1 MRSEEK
7 KEPRKLSWQQNAV
20 LYFHDL
26 VYLLAVLMIIFLMFF
41 RVVVV
46 EGTSMNQTLLDG
58 DYLLLLNSTFYGEP
72 EQGDIVVISK
82 DSYDHGV
89 PIVKRVIATE
99 GQIVDIDFQTGTV
112 YVDGVALVEP
122 YLNTPTNVQG
132 GVQFP
137 LEVEDNCVFVM
148 GDNRNRSKDSRYY
161 EIGMID
167 TREILGKAI
176 FLVLPGTN
184 KGEFT
189 RDFTRIG
196 GLS

>member
-99 GQIVDIDFQTGTV
+99 GQIVDIDFETGTV

-122 YLNTPTNVQG
+122 YLNTPTNVHG

-137 LEVEDNCVFVM
+137 LEVEDSCVLVM

>member
-1 MRSEEK
+1 M
-7 KEPRKLSWQQNAV
+7 
-20 LYFHDL
+20 
-26 VYLLAVLMIIFLMFF
+26 
-41 RVVVV
+41 
-46 EGTSMNQTLLDG
+46 
-58 DYLLLLNSTFYGEP
+58 
-72 EQGDIVVISK
+72 ISK

-99 GQIVDIDFQTGTV
+99 GQIVDIDFETGTV

-137 LEVEDNCVFVM
+137 LEVEDSCVFVM

>member
-99 GQIVDIDFQTGTV
+99 GQIVDIDFETGTV

-137 LEVEDNCVFVM
+137 LEVEDSCVFVM
-148 GDNRNRSKDSRYY
+148 GDNRNRSKDSSYY

>member
-1 MRSEEK
+1 MSNEEK

-26 VYLLAVLMIIFLMFF
+26 VYLLAALMLVFLLVF

-46 EGTSMNQTLLDG
+46 EGTSMNQTLLEG
-58 DYLLLLNSTFYGEP
+58 DYLLLLNNTFYGEP

-82 DSYDHGV
+82 DSYDNGT

-99 GQIVDIDFQTGTV
+99 GQIVDIDFVSGTV
-112 YVDGVALVEP
+112 YVDGVSLIEP
-122 YLNTPTNVQG
+122 YLNTPTNTSG
-132 GVQFP
+132 TMDFP
-137 LEVEDNCVFVM
+137 LEVSEGCVFVM
-148 GDNRNRSKDSRYY
+148 GDNRNVSKDSRYA
-161 EIGMID
+161 EIGLID

-176 FLVLPGTN
+176 FLVLPGTE
-184 KGEFT
+184 KGDESP
-189 RDFTRIG
+189 DFSRIG

>member
-26 VYLLAVLMIIFLMFF
+26 VYLLAVLMIIFSMFF

-99 GQIVDIDFQTGTV
+99 GQIVDIDFETGTV

-137 LEVEDNCVFVM
+137 LEVEDSCVFVM

>member
-7 KEPRKLSWQQNAV
+7 KKPRKLSWQQNAV

-58 DYLLLLNSTFYGEP
+58 DYLLLLNSTFYGKP

-99 GQIVDIDFQTGTV
+99 GQIVDIDFETGTV

-137 LEVEDNCVFVM
+137 LEVEDSCVFVM

>member
-99 GQIVDIDFQTGTV
+99 GQIVDIDFETGIV

-137 LEVEDNCVFVM
+137 LEVEDSCVFVM

>member
-99 GQIVDIDFQTGTV
+99 GQIVDIDFETGTV

-137 LEVEDNCVFVM
+137 LEVEDSCVFVM

-167 TREILGKAI
+167 TREILGKAL

>member
-1 MRSEEK
+1 MHSEEK
-7 KEPRKLSWQQNAV
+7 KEPRTLSWQQNAV

-26 VYLLAVLMIIFLMFF
+26 VYLLAVLMIVFLMFF

-99 GQIVDIDFQTGTV
+99 GQIVDIDFETGTV

-137 LEVEDNCVFVM
+137 LEVEDSCVFVM

>member
-7 KEPRKLSWQQNAV
+7 KGPRKLSWQQNAV

-99 GQIVDIDFQTGTV
+99 GQIVDIDFETGTV

-137 LEVEDNCVFVM
+137 LEVEDSCVFVM

>member
-99 GQIVDIDFQTGTV
+99 GQIVDIDFETGTV

-132 GVQFP
+132 RPISV
-137 LEVEDNCVFVM
+137 
-148 GDNRNRSKDSRYY
+148 
-161 EIGMID
+161 
-167 TREILGKAI
+167 
-176 FLVLPGTN
+176 
-184 KGEFT
+184 
-189 RDFTRIG
+189 G
-196 GLS
+196 G

>member
-46 EGTSMNQTLLDG
+46 EGSSMNQTLLDG
-58 DYLLLLNSTFYGEP
+58 DYLLLSNSTFYGEP

-99 GQIVDIDFQTGTV
+99 GQIVDIDFETGTV

-137 LEVEDNCVFVM
+137 LEVEDSCVFVM
-148 GDNRNRSKDSRYY
+148 GDNRNNSLDSRDYRVGLIKK
-161 EIGMID
+161 EDIVILERQGEKSAENILASIEKSKSW
-167 TREILGKAI
+167 TR
-176 FLVLPGTN
+176 
-184 KGEFT
+184 
-189 RDFTRIG
+189 
-196 GLS
+196 

>member
-7 KEPRKLSWQQNAV
+7 KELRKLSWQQNAV

-99 GQIVDIDFQTGTV
+99 GQIVDIDFETGTV

-137 LEVEDNCVFVM
+137 LEVEDSCVFVM

>member
-58 DYLLLLNSTFYGEP
+58 DYLLLLNRTFYGKP

-99 GQIVDIDFQTGTV
+99 GQIVDIDFETGTV

-137 LEVEDNCVFVM
+137 LEVEDSCVFVM

-184 KGEFT
+184 KGEFA

>member
-26 VYLLAVLMIIFLMFF
+26 VYLLAVLMIVFLMFF

-99 GQIVDIDFQTGTV
+99 GQIVDIDFETGIV

-137 LEVEDNCVFVM
+137 LEVEDSCVFVM

>member
-1 MRSEEK
+1 MHSEEK

-26 VYLLAVLMIIFLMFF
+26 VYLLAVLMIVFLMFF

-99 GQIVDIDFQTGTV
+99 GQIVDIDFETGIV

-137 LEVEDNCVFVM
+137 LEVEDSCVFVM

-189 RDFTRIG
+189 RDFTRVG

>member
-99 GQIVDIDFQTGTV
+99 GQIVDIDFETGTV

-137 LEVEDNCVFVM
+137 LEVEDSCVFVM
-148 GDNRNRSKDSRYY
+148 SDNRNRSKDSRYY

>member
-1 MRSEEK
+1 MHSEEK

-26 VYLLAVLMIIFLMFF
+26 VYLLAVLMIVFLMFF

-99 GQIVDIDFQTGTV
+99 GQIVDIDFENGIV

-148 GDNRNRSKDSRYY
+148 GDNRNCSKDSRYY

-184 KGEFT
+184 NEEFT
-189 RDFTRIG
+189 RDFTRVG

>member
-1 MRSEEK
+1 MPNEEK

-26 VYLLAVLMIIFLMFF
+26 VYLLAALMVVFLLVF

-46 EGTSMNQTLLDG
+46 EGSSMNKTLLEG
-58 DYLLLLNSTFYGEP
+58 DYLLLLNNTLYGEP

-82 DSYDHGV
+82 DSYDNGT

-99 GQIVDIDFQTGTV
+99 GQIVDIDFTSGTV
-112 YVDGVALVEP
+112 YVDGVSLIEP
-122 YLNTPTNVQG
+122 YLNTSTNVNG
-132 GVQFP
+132 GMEFP
-137 LEVEDNCVFVM
+137 LEVSEGCVFVM
-148 GDNRNRSKDSRYY
+148 GDNRNVSKDSRYM
-161 EIGMID
+161 EIGLID

-176 FLVLPGTN
+176 FLVLPGTDE
-184 KGEFT
+184 GEKSP
-189 RDFTRIG
+189 DFSRIG

>member
-1 MRSEEK
+1 MHSEEK

-26 VYLLAVLMIIFLMFF
+26 VYLLAVLMIVFLMFF

-82 DSYDHGV
+82 DSYDHGA

-99 GQIVDIDFQTGTV
+99 GQIVDIDFETGIV

-137 LEVEDNCVFVM
+137 LEVEDSCVFVM
-148 GDNRNRSKDSRYY
+148 GDNRNWSKDSRYY

-176 FLVLPGTN
+176 LLVLPGTN
-184 KGEFT
+184 KGEFA

>member
-1 MRSEEK
+1 MHSEEK

-26 VYLLAVLMIIFLMFF
+26 VYLLAVLMIVFLMFF

-99 GQIVDIDFQTGTV
+99 GQIVDIDFETGTV

-137 LEVEDNCVFVM
+137 LEVEDSCVFVM

>member
-26 VYLLAVLMIIFLMFF
+26 VYLLAVLMIVFLMFF

-99 GQIVDIDFQTGTV
+99 GQIVDIDFETGTV

-137 LEVEDNCVFVM
+137 LEVEDSCVFVM

>member
-99 GQIVDIDFQTGTV
+99 GQIVDIDFETGTV

-137 LEVEDNCVFVM
+137 LEVEDSCVFVM

-176 FLVLPGTN
+176 LLVLPGTN
-184 KGEFT
+184 KGEFA

>member
-99 GQIVDIDFQTGTV
+99 GQIVDIDFETGTV

-137 LEVEDNCVFVM
+137 LEVEDSCVFVM

>member
-58 DYLLLLNSTFYGEP
+58 DYLLLLNSTFCGEP

-99 GQIVDIDFQTGTV
+99 GQIVDIDFETGTV

-137 LEVEDNCVFVM
+137 LEVEDSCVFVM

>member
-99 GQIVDIDFQTGTV
+99 GQIVDIDFETGTV

-137 LEVEDNCVFVM
+137 LEVEDSCVFVM
-148 GDNRNRSKDSRYY
+148 GDNRNWSKDSRYY

>member
-99 GQIVDIDFQTGTV
+99 GQIVDIDFETGTV
-112 YVDGVALVEP
+112 YVEGVALVQP

-137 LEVEDNCVFVM
+137 LEVEDSCVFVM

-176 FLVLPGTN
+176 FLVLPCTN